1 VPATAPTAAE
11 PIPATAFAAAMA
23 AFGPFEP
30 RPHLALAVSGGA
42 DSLALA
48 LLAADWAAARGGRGT
63 ALTVDHGLRAAAPAE
78 AAWVRATAQR
88 LGLAHRT
95 MRWVR
100 PAGARVTQA
109 SARAARYRLL
119 EDAAAE
125 LGCLHLLTGHHR
137 DDNARTIAMRARR
150 GAGPG
155 LAGMPAVRELD
166 RVRLLRPLLA
176 FERARLRATAARL
189 GRGWIEDPSNRD
201 PRFERTRV
209 ATAPVAAGAAATAR
223 LALEAA
229 ARAWLARHVQRDAGG
244 GLVLDAAAWDRA
256 DPELAAELLA
266 RAVATV
272 GGAAPAPGRGR
283 VRTVVRRLAGGDGRL
298 TLGGAIVGR
307 VGGRLVVTP
316 ERPRSVAAG
325 PRSRPHAALGGP
337 AFGASHVVTDAGILI
352 C

>member
-1 VPATAPTAAE
+1 VPATAPAAAE
-11 PIPATAFAAAMA
+11 PIPAAGFAAAMA
-23 AFGPFEP
+23 ALGPFEP
-30 RPHLALAVSGGA
+30 RPQLALAVSGGA

-48 LLAADWAAARGGRGT
+48 VLAADWAAARGGRGT
-63 ALTVDHGLRAAAPAE
+63 ALTVDHGLRAAAAAE
-78 AAWVRATAQR
+78 AAWVRAAAQR

-95 MRWVR
+95 LRWAR

-119 EDAAAE
+119 EDAAAA

-176 FERARLRATAARL
+176 FERARLRATAAGL

-209 ATAPVAAGAAATAR
+209 ATAPAPAGAASAAR

-229 ARAWLARHVQRDAGG
+229 ARAWLARHVRRDSGG
-244 GLVLDAAAWDRA
+244 GLVLDATAWDRTT
-256 DPELAAELLA
+256 PELAAELVA
-266 RAVATV
+266 RAVAAV

-283 VRTVVRRLAGGDGRL
+283 VRTVVRRLADGDGRL
-298 TLGGAIVGR
+298 TLGGAILGR
-307 VGGRLVVTP
+307 AGARLVVTP
-316 ERPRSVAAG
+316 ERPRSTGTDPRPRRHVALAG
-325 PRSRPHAALGGP
+325 PP
-337 AFGASHVVTDAGILI
+337 FGAPHVVTDAGILI

>member
-1 VPATAPTAAE
+1 VPATAPAAAE
-11 PIPATAFAAAMA
+11 PITAAAFAAAMT

-48 LLAADWAAARGGRGT
+48 VLAADWAAARGGRAT
-63 ALTVDHGLRAAAPAE
+63 VLTVDHGVRAAASAE
-78 AAWVRATAQR
+78 AAWVEAAAMR

-95 MRWVR
+95 LRWAR
-100 PAGARVTQA
+100 PGAARVTQA

-119 EDAAAE
+119 ADAAAA

-137 DDNARTIAMRARR
+137 DDNARTVAMRARR

-176 FERARLRATAARL
+176 FERARLRATAATL

-201 PRFERTRV
+201 PRFERTRI
-209 ATAPVAAGAAATAR
+209 APVPAAPAVAAR

-229 ARAWLARHVQRDAGG
+229 ARAWLARHVRRDAGG
-244 GLVLDAAAWDRA
+244 GLVLDAAAWDRTR
-256 DPELAAELLA
+256 PELAAELVA
-266 RAVATV
+266 RAVAAV

-283 VRTVVRRLAGGDGRL
+283 VRGVARRLAEGDGRL
-298 TLGGAIVGR
+298 TLGGAILGR
-307 VGGRLVVTP
+307 AGGRLVVTP
-316 ERPRSVAAG
+316 ERPTSTSADPRPRRGAALAG
-325 PRSRPHAALGGP
+325 PG
-337 AFGASHVVTDAGILI
+337 FGASHVVTDAGILI